1 LAPMAGITDLTFRL
15 LCKEFGAEGLTT
27 EMISAKGLHYKDK
40 KTASLM
46 KLDEREKP
54 TSIQIFGSDPDIMGE
69 IAPIVEAAGA
79 SSIDINM
86 GCPMPKIVNNG
97 DGSALM
103 KNPALAGEVVRK
115 VKSNVKI
122 PVTVKIRKGWDS
134 ETAPEFAKVL
144 EASGADMI
152 TVHGRTR
159 EEFYSGSADWGT
171 IARVKSAVKI
181 PVIGNGD
188 IRTGQDAK
196 RMMEETGC
204 DGVMVGR
211 SSQGNPFI
219 FRQIKEY
226 LEKGEITYFPT
237 AIEKLETALLHI
249 DNLCKEKGESRGIK
263 EARKHV
269 AWYIKG
275 MPHSN
280 ELKTKVFTVTELSEM
295 SKLLRF
301 AIDNMEK

>member
-1 LAPMAGITDLTFRL
+1 
-15 LCKEFGAEGLTT
+15 
-27 EMISAKGLHYKDK
+27 
-40 KTASLM
+40 
-46 KLDEREKP
+46 
-54 TSIQIFGSDPDIMGE
+54 
-69 IAPIVEAAGA
+69 
-79 SSIDINM
+79 
-86 GCPMPKIVNNG
+86 
-97 DGSALM
+97 
-103 KNPALAGEVVRK
+103 
-115 VKSNVKI
+115 
-122 PVTVKIRKGWDS
+122 
-134 ETAPEFAKVL
+134 
-144 EASGADMI
+144 
-152 TVHGRTR
+152 
-159 EEFYSGSADWGT
+159 
-171 IARVKSAVKI
+171 
-181 PVIGNGD
+181 
-188 IRTGQDAK
+188 
-196 RMMEETGC
+196 
-204 DGVMVGR
+204 MVGR